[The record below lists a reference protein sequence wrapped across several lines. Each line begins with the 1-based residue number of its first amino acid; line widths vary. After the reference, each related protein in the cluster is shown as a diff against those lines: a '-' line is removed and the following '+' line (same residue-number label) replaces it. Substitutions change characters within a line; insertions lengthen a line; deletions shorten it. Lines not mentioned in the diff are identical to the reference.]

1 MYVSPHLSPAGK
13 RRMCLPTFSPKAE
26 PQACSSVCDS
36 SSLMLRKTPRK
47 KSSFH
52 NLCLTDSQG
61 LLCHTDA
68 ILSPQLAQ

>member
-1 MYVSPHLSPAGK
+1 MSVPICLLLGNAGCAFPHSAQRLSHKLAH
-13 RRMCLPTFSPKAE
+13 L
-26 PQACSSVCDS
+26 SVCDS